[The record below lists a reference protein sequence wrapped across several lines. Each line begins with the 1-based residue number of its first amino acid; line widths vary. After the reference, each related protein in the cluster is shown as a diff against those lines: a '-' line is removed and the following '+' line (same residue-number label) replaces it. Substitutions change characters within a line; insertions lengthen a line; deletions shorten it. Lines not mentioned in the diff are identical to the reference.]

1 MWLIIQVKRVA
12 RVLVPFIIL
21 CPIVVGGYNWFNLF
35 LSLPRN
41 VWAIGISRIIAIVKR
56 MGNGHARRRVFVGL
70 INQGATCYLNT
81 LLQTWFLTPEVR
93 HCFDRFETEVP
104 FICKLQSLFKKLE
117 SRNEMCLSTEELT
130 TSLRLNVFEQCDI
143 EQWFR
148 HLINKINSEVDQG
161 HRILELYQ
169 IRIAQ
174 TMKCSK
180 CATLVEDDCF
190 LMDLPLSIHSAHSS
204 EQIKCLEEAIQEY
217 LEEDTVDGDN
227 ASYCDHCG
235 TKTKTEINSNEWCF
249 KPTTDKV
256 NNAHNNH
263 ATGRGSSLLQPSAK
277 QKEDPGN
284 TDRTVDEGEERR
296 SVTAQDR
303 SQQDSPGEMGKEEQD
318 STEEMEKKYEL
329 FAIWHHHGGY
339 GSGHYYADIKSVD
352 GDWYTFN
359 DRTVKK
365 IKQVS
370 MRSKTV
376 YMIMYR
382 RKGSEVLPRIVY
394 SNDWHGTPE
403 MSLKQSMSFMKH
415 RTDTPD
421 NHTHVE
427 SNQGPQ
433 KQNCTV
439 VQPYCGTTV

>member
-235 TKTKTEINSNEWCF
+235 TKTKTEIRFYFKQLPQILTFQLKRFEFVGNGLHYKKLNSSIDIPRTLEFNKSQNSNEWCF
-249 KPTTDKV
+249 KPTTDK
-256 NNAHNNH
+256 
-263 ATGRGSSLLQPSAK
+263 
-277 QKEDPGN
+277 
-284 TDRTVDEGEERR
+284 
-296 SVTAQDR
+296 
-303 SQQDSPGEMGKEEQD
+303 
-318 STEEMEKKYEL
+318 EKKYEL